1 MNKLERSTSNGDDN
15 ISVGTNHPFMLA
27 PEQIFQRA
35 IANHARVGIGQGEG
49 GSKVR
54 KSARSAEMKRYAE
67 VIIFESPDEMMEAL
81 QKGDVDAV
89 VRGDMSANHTM
100 TVIKQRFSLDHL
112 YRVALMQPKGG
123 RMFFLAPVGV
133 DEGTTVEEKLEF
145 IRLSAKMFAHL
156 GLDMKAGV
164 LSGGRIGD
172 LGRSAE
178 VDRTIRDA
186 VEVERKGRAEG
197 YSVEH
202 CQILIE
208 EAVRTKNL
216 IIAPDGISGNIIFRT
231 MHLVD
236 GCVSMGAPILNLDK
250 VFVDTSRAKKCYT
263 DSIALASALAPRG
276 K

>member
-1 MNKLERSTSNGDDN
+1 
-15 ISVGTNHPFMLA
+15 MLA
-27 PEQIFQRA
+27 PEQIFNKA
-35 IANHARVGIGQGEG
+35 IAKKARVGIGQGEG
-49 GSKVR
+49 GSKVM
-54 KSARSAEMKRYAE
+54 KSARSAEMKGYAE
-67 VIIFESPDEMMEAL
+67 VVIYESPEEMIDAL
-81 QKGDVDAV
+81 VDGKVDAV
-89 VRGDMSANHTM
+89 VRGDMSANQTM
-100 TVIKQRFSLDHL
+100 ATIKRRFSLDHL
-112 YRVALMQPKGG
+112 YRAALMQPKGG

-145 IRLSAKMFAHL
+145 IRLSAKLFDLL
-156 GLDMKAGV
+156 GMEMSAGV
-164 LSGGRIGD
+164 LSGGRTGD
-172 LGRSAE
+172 LGRSPE

-186 VEVERKGRAEG
+186 LEVERIGREEG

-216 IIAPDGISGNIIFRT
+216 VIAPDGISGNIIFRT

-250 VFVDTSRAKKCYT
+250 VFIDTSRAKKCYT
-263 DSIALASALAPRG
+263 DSIALASALAPRP